1 MKKIVLLCC
10 SLFAFAMG
18 SNAQH
23 TIGGVPLGI
32 SQNMGNHG
40 FTTETLAPLNMAQIQ
55 QEDAQGDKNGNWPRI
70 AVAQST
76 SFTLDN
82 SGEWTVLPNGDRVWR
97 LKVTGPSAQ
106 GLMFSFKDFYL
117 PPGAKLYAYSEDE
130 QDVLG
135 AFTSDNNPQLGYISV
150 GLIPQPT
157 AIVEYYEP
165 AMVSGYGHFEI
176 FEVAQAYRILTP
188 QAADSRDF
196 GDSDP
201 CQVNV
206 NCTPEGSD
214 WQDEKR
220 GVGRI
225 LLKNGSNW
233 GWCTGSLVNN
243 TAQDC
248 APYFLT
254 AHHCGETSSAA
265 DRAQWFFYFNYESTG
280 CSNGTNPVPN
290 AFSPPAGF
298 SYVQGCTQLSHS
310 NDGGGVQGSDYKL
323 LHLTNLTTTDM
334 VNWNLYLNGWD
345 ASDPSSGNIGS
356 TGWNTATGIHHP
368 SGDIK
373 KISSTTGNLIT
384 TQWNGSGLPSH
395 WYIQWNST
403 TNGHGVTEG
412 GSSGSPLFNDP
423 DGSGPLNGR
432 IVGTLTG
439 GSSYCNTP
447 TSPDMYGKMSYH
459 WDENSANGG
468 PVGGHLG
475 QLLDPVGGGSTLVLD
490 GTYPPCSPTAPNC
503 AASASATNV
512 VVGQTVNFTDQ
523 STGLPTGWSW
533 DFGDGSPANTTQNP
547 SHSYS
552 APGTYTVTL
561 TASNATGNCTTTLTI
576 TVTASSGCDTLN
588 WVLPGTPTLYVPDAA
603 LPLDSGYISGNNAY
617 GDLAKAQR
625 FSAYAPYTHVTGGL
639 FWIYAADD
647 MGAQGAVV
655 RFSVWDEAAGEP
667 NAQLATVDV
676 SLDLLDQVVPVGG
689 TFVQIF
695 FNGPVNV
702 AGNPFYMGVEMLNF
716 DPQDSLAIVIQT
728 NGDAVT
734 PDQSWEQW
742 SNGTW
747 SSLNNAYGL
756 DADLHIYPYMTDSP
770 PTAIPSAGGP
780 TTICEGGS
788 ITFDGSSSVNYD
800 SLEWVFQGG
809 TPTGSTNLSE
819 SVQYGTGGTYT
830 TYLFAYGSCGGY
842 HLDSIPNITVNPAP
856 TVTATAVDAT
866 CNSSD
871 GSITAVGS
879 GGSGSGY
886 QYSIDGGANFQGSGS
901 FTSLAPGTYTI
912 IIEDSN
918 GCQGQTTVTVNANNS
933 PITVNATPTDENCGQ
948 ADGTITI
955 TAAGATQFSI
965 NAGITFQASNSFT
978 GLTAGTYD
986 VVVED
991 ANGCTGTT
999 TVTVNGSNNSP
1010 TITNTASTDE
1020 NCGGSDGTITITAT
1034 GGTGTLEY
1042 SIDGT
1047 NFQASN
1053 TFTNL
1058 SAGTYTV
1065 YVQDVNGCQG
1075 TDMATIVNVGGP
1087 VITNVAATDVT
1098 CNGAG
1103 DGTITVTATTGSGTL
1118 TYSLD
1123 GTNFTGSNTFT
1134 GLGANTYTVYVDN
1147 GACVTTDGPH
1157 IINEPTAVTHT
1168 ATVTNAGCTNN
1179 GQIVVSAS
1187 GGTGSYQYSIDGG
1200 SNYQTSGTFTGLA
1213 AQSYQVL
1220 AMDSDGCVSV
1230 ISTET
1235 VGSLPPLVATAA
1247 GADESCNASNGSIS
1261 ISATGGDGNYQY
1273 SINGGSSYQS
1283 SGTFVGLSANSY
1295 NIMVIDNSGCSD
1307 AQVVTINNVGGVTVT
1322 TNGNQTICDG
1332 NTATLIGSGATNYN
1346 WFDGTT
1352 PVGSGTSLPVSPSTT
1367 TTYTL
1372 VGDDGTCYDTTMVT
1386 VTVNSIPTTTVTPD
1400 TSICAGDNITLT
1412 AGGGTTY
1419 FWTHNG
1425 ATVASVNES
1434 PASTTSYSVV
1444 AYNGT
1449 CQGNTATVNVTVNP
1463 AAVANA
1469 GSDVTTTYLG
1479 SGGTVNFNNTGS
1491 TGVSYSWDFGDSNSS
1506 TSASPT
1512 HNYTAPG
1519 TYTVILTATLGSCT
1533 DTDTITI
1540 TVLNGIGIE
1549 ESEFASGISIYPNPT
1564 NGVVNIKFDLDQSRD
1579 IQVNVMDALGK
1590 LVDIKNFNG
1599 VYNNTV
1605 ELDLTDN
1612 AKGVYFIKIKSD
1624 TDEHTVRI
1632 TLMK

>member
-1 MKKIVLLCC
+1 MKKIILLCC
-10 SLFAFAMG
+10 SLFAFAIG
-18 SNAQH
+18 SNAQK

-40 FTTETLAPLNMAQIQ
+40 FTTETLSPLNMSQIN
-55 QEDAQGDKNGNWPRI
+55 QEDAQDDKNGNWPRI

-76 SFTLDN
+76 NFTLDN
-82 SGEWTVLPNGDRVWR
+82 SGDWTVLPNGDRVWR
-97 LKVTGPSAQ
+97 LKVSGPSAQ

-135 AFTSDNNPQLGYISV
+135 AFTSANNPQLGYISV
-150 GLIPQPT
+150 GIIPQPT
-157 AIVEYYEP
+157 AIIEYYEP
-165 AMVSGYGHFEI
+165 ALVSGHGHFEI

-310 NDGGGVQGSDYKL
+310 NDGGGTQGSDYKL
-323 LHLTNLTTTDM
+323 LNLTNLTTTDM

-345 ASDPSSGNIGS
+345 ASGPNSY
-356 TGWNTATGIHHP
+356 TGATGIHHP

-373 KISSTTGNLIT
+373 KISSTTGNITT

-412 GSSGSPLFNDP
+412 GSSGSPLFY
-423 DGSGPLNGR
+423 DGGTGNGR

-439 GSSYCNTP
+439 GSSYCTSPN
-447 TSPDMYGKMSYH
+447 SPDMYGKMSYH
-459 WDENSANGG
+459 WDQNSANGG
-468 PVGGHLG
+468 PLGGHLETW
-475 QLLDPVGGGSTLVLD
+475 LDPVGGGTTTILD

-503 AASASATNV
+503 AASASATSI
-512 VVGQTVNFTDQ
+512 VVGQTVNFTDN
-523 STGLPTGWSW
+523 STGIPTSWSW
-533 DFGDGSPANTTQNP
+533 DFGDGSPASTLQNP
-547 SHSYS
+547 SHSYA
-552 APGTYTVTL
+552 APGVYTVTL
-561 TASNATGNCTTTLTI
+561 TATNAQGNCTTTLTI
-576 TVTASSGCDTLN
+576 TVTASTGCDTLN
-588 WVLPGTPTLYVPDAA
+588 FPPPGTLTVYGDGAGGFLA
-603 LPLDSGYISGNNAY
+603 GTNQY

-625 FSAYAPYTHVTGGL
+625 FGTYAPYTHVTGGI
-639 FWIYAADD
+639 FYFFTVADGGN
-647 MGAQGAVV
+647 GAIA
-655 RFSVWDEAAGEP
+655 RFTVWDEAAGEP
-667 NAQLATVDV
+667 NAALATVDV
-676 SLDLLDQVVPVGG
+676 PMATLAPIVPYGG
-689 TFVQIF
+689 NLIQIF
-695 FNGPVNV
+695 FNSPVNV
-702 AGNPFYMGVEMLNF
+702 GGAPYYMGVEMVGF
-716 DPQDSLAIVIQT
+716 GTGDSLGIVSNTVGDPTVSSQSFEMDGTGSWFDINT
-728 NGDAVT
+728 NWG
-734 PDQSWEQW
+734 
-742 SNGTW
+742 G
-747 SSLNNAYGL
+747 
-756 DADLHIYPYMTDSP
+756 ADIDLFISPYMTDLP
-770 PTAIPSAGGP
+770 PTAIPSVAGS
-780 TTICEGGS
+780 TTICEGS
-788 ITFDGSSSVNYD
+788 SLNFDGSSSMNYD
-800 SLEWVFQGG
+800 SLEWVFVGG
-809 TPTGSTNLSE
+809 TPNVSTNVSE
-819 SVQYGTGGTYT
+819 SVQYNTAGTYT
-830 TYLFAYGSCGGY
+830 AYLQAYGSCGGY
-842 HLDSIPNITVNPAP
+842 HVDSIPNITVNPSP
-856 TVTATAVDAT
+856 TVAATATDAN
-866 CNSSD
+866 CNAAD
-871 GSITAVGS
+871 GSITATAT

-886 QYSIDGGANFQGSGS
+886 QYSIDGGTTFQGSGS
-901 FTSLAPGTYTI
+901 FTGLTPGTYTI
-912 IIEDSN
+912 IVEDSN
-918 GCQGQTTVTVNANNS
+918 GCQGQTTVTVNANNA
-933 PITVNATPTDENCGQ
+933 PITVTATPTDENCGQ
-948 ADGTITI
+948 SDGTITI
-955 TAAGATQFSI
+955 TATGATQFSI
-965 NAGITFQASNSFT
+965 NAGITFQGSNTFT

-986 VVVED
+986 IVVED

-1010 TITNTASTDE
+1010 TISNTAGTDE
-1020 NCGGSDGTITITAT
+1020 NCGNSDGTITITAS
-1034 GGTGTLEY
+1034 GGTGALEY

-1047 NFQASN
+1047 NWQSGN
-1053 TFTNL
+1053 SFTGL

-1065 YVQDVNGCQG
+1065 YVRDVNGCQG
-1075 TDMATIVNVGGP
+1075 TDMITLTNVGGP

-1118 TYSLD
+1118 TYSID
-1123 GTNFTGSNTFT
+1123 GTNYTSSNAFT
-1134 GLGANTYTVYVDN
+1134 GLAANTYTVYVDN
-1147 GACVTTDGPH
+1147 GACITTDGPH
-1157 IINEPTAVTHT
+1157 VINEPTAVVHS

-1179 GQIVVSAS
+1179 GQIVVTAT
-1187 GGTGSYQYSIDGG
+1187 GGTGAYQYSIDGG
-1200 SNYQTSGTFTGLA
+1200 TNYQTSGTFTGLA
-1213 AQSYQVL
+1213 AQTYQVI
-1220 AMDSDGCVSV
+1220 AMDSDGCLSIV
-1230 ISTET
+1230 STET
-1235 VGSLPPLVATAA
+1235 VGSLPALVATAA

-1261 ISATGGDGNYQY
+1261 ISATGGDGTYQY
-1273 SINGGSSYQS
+1273 SIDGGASYQS
-1283 SGTFVGLSANSY
+1283 SGTFTGLSANSY

-1307 AQVVTINNVGGVTVT
+1307 AQTVTINNVGGVTVT

-1352 PVGSGTSLPVSPSTT
+1352 PVGSGSSLPVSPSTT
-1367 TTYTL
+1367 TTYTV

-1386 VTVNSIPTTTVTPD
+1386 VTVNAIPTTTVTAD

-1419 FWTHNG
+1419 FWTHDG
-1425 ATVASVNES
+1425 STAASIIES
-1434 PASTTSYSVV
+1434 PASTTTYSVV

-1449 CQGNTATVNVTVNP
+1449 CQGSTASVMVTVNP

-1469 GSDVTTTYLG
+1469 GSDVTTTYIG

-1491 TGVSYSWDFGDSNSS
+1491 TGVSYSWDFGDGGNS

-1512 HNYTAPG
+1512 HNYTVPG

-1540 TVLNGIGIE
+1540 TVLSGVGIE
-1549 ESEFASGISIYPNPT
+1549 ESEFAAGISVYPNPT
-1564 NGVVNIKFDLDQSRD
+1564 NGVVNINFDLDQSRD
-1579 IQVNVMDALGK
+1579 IEVAVMDALGK
-1590 LVDIKNFNG
+1590 LVDVKNFNS

-1605 ELDLTDN
+1605 ELDLTNN
-1612 AKGVYFIKIKSD
+1612 AKGIYFIKIKSD
-1624 TDEHTVRI
+1624 PDEHTVRI